1 MKSCR
6 IAALKAGRAEEL
18 AAIMGANPRL
28 AVLVLAAGK
37 GTRMHSRRS
46 KVLHEICG
54 RPMLAHPLAA
64 AASLGAEKLVVVIGR
79 DADQVEAAFA
89 GRAQFVVQPEQR
101 GTGHAVQVALPKL
114 GDFSGDVLVLYGDTP
129 LLRSESLAR
138 RRAHKA
144 EKGAKLVLLSSPE
157 PLPGLV
163 VRGADGRVERV
174 VEQTDA
180 TPEELRIREGNTGV
194 YLCDSALLASAVAEL
209 APKNA
214 QGELYLTDV
223 VAIARRR
230 GLAVEAIQLDD
241 ADEALG
247 VNTRAELA
255 RAAAVQRR
263 RNVEAHM
270 ARGVTFIDPEN
281 VYLDSDVEIGRDS
294 QIDPGVVITGPTRLG
309 ESVHVKAHCV
319 IESCVLD
326 DDVVVGPSAHLRPG
340 SRLASGVRVG
350 NFVEGKNSVLGR
362 GVKADHLA
370 YIGDADVGE
379 DASFGCGAIKVN
391 YVWEWKHRTTVGER
405 VRIGCNANLIAPVT
419 LEDDSYVAAGT
430 TITRTVPTDA
440 IAVSGGRQ
448 KTVEGWGKKRRKAR
462 TERGQSGSEHS

>member
-1 MKSCR
+1 MSGN
-6 IAALKAGRAEEL
+6 AG
-18 AAIMGANPRL
+18 L

-37 GTRMHSRRS
+37 GTRMRS
-46 KVLHEICG
+46 KRTKVLHEICG
-54 RPMLAHPLAA
+54 QPMLAYPLAA
-64 AASLGAEKLVVVIGR
+64 AAQLGADKLVVVIGR

-89 GRAQFVVQPEQR
+89 GRAQFAVQSEQR

-114 GDFSGDVLVLYGDTP
+114 GDFRGDVLVLYGDSP
-129 LLRSESLAR
+129 LLRPESIAR
-138 RRAHKA
+138 MRARKT
-144 EKGAKLVLLSSPE
+144 ETGAALVMLTSPE
-157 PLPGLV
+157 PLPGRV
-163 VRGADGRVERV
+163 VRGADGRVERI

-180 TPEELRIREGNTGV
+180 TPEELTIREGNTGV
-194 YLCDSALLASAVAEL
+194 YLCDSALLASAVAAL

-223 VAIARRR
+223 VAIARAR

-270 ARGVTFIDPEN
+270 ARGVTFIDPAN
-281 VYLDSDVEIGRDS
+281 VYVDTGVEIGRDT
-294 QIDPGVVITGPTRLG
+294 QIDPGVMITGPTRIG
-309 ESVHVKAHCV
+309 EGVHIKAHCV
-319 IESCVLD
+319 IESSVLD

-340 SRLASGVRVG
+340 SRLASGVRIG
-350 NFVEGKNSVLGR
+350 NFVEVKNSVLGR

-379 DASFGCGAIKVN
+379 DASFGCGAITVN
-391 YVWEWKHRTTVGER
+391 YDWEKKHRTTVGER
-405 VRIGCNANLIAPVT
+405 VRIGCNANLIAPIT
-419 LEDDSYVAAGT
+419 LESDSYVAAGT
-430 TITRTVPTDA
+430 TITKTVPTDA
-440 IAVSGGRQ
+440 IAVSTGRQ
-448 KTVEGWGKKRRKAR
+448 KNLEGWGKKRRKSGGSG
-462 TERGQSGSEHS
+462 TGGGHTGSEHS